1 MAVNDVLRAHRVQ
14 QLLAASTSYLNQQ
27 THGPDHHQTQ
37 AQTRIARGQGP
48 GQGTRLSQ
56 RQARFFGG
64 AFTEAYEQGYVD
76 ANDVDNS
83 ELVYNDDDDND
94 DVNDE
99 GDYNDMDVY
108 GDGGDDEPSSF
119 LFEGDLLYPPPSPPF
134 FHLTLTLPANG
145 NFP

>member
-119 LFEGDLLYPPPSPPF
+119 LFEGDLLYPPPPPPLF
-134 FHLTLTLPANG
+134 SSVNPSLTS
-145 NFP
+145 